1 MWEIKSSKNSASC
14 PHKTRTARAPQ
25 ILLVSQ
31 KTAQKE
37 GAVRVWYS
45 ILLICAPEFFH
56 SMGVT
61 STKNCELDFCQL
73 VIAHERSATVGHAK
87 QHAQSMVQYFSNSV
101 TNNKQQASKIWP
113 LARGFLPYK
122 TESKDYKSY

>member
-1 MWEIKSSKNSASC
+1 MVCDFVDLRSRI
-14 PHKTRTARAPQ
+14 
-25 ILLVSQ
+25 
-31 KTAQKE
+31 
-37 GAVRVWYS
+37 
-45 ILLICAPEFFH
+45 FH
-56 SMGVT
+56 SMGVM

-87 QHAQSMVQYFSNSV
+87 QHTKSMVQYFSNSV

-122 TESKDYKSY
+122 RESKDYKSYNINKSSIEKYL